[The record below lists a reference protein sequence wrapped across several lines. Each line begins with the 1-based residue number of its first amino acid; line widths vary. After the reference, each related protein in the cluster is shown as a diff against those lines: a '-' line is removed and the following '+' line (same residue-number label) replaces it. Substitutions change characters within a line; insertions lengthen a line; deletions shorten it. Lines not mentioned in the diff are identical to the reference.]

1 MWLLR
6 WAFEAMGHA
15 VTRSLGRG
23 AKPLLPEQSVPLTV
37 MVDAYTINAAY
48 ALRQEKTT
56 GSLEP
61 GKRADLIVLDR
72 DIFTIDP
79 FELHATRVLATY
91 LDGRE
96 VHRDPSVKF

>member
-1 MWLLR
+1 M
-6 WAFEAMGHA
+6 EHA

-61 GKRADLIVLDR
+61 GKRADFIVLDR

-96 VHRDPSVKF
+96 VWHLDGPASH